1 MRKYYFCIIS
11 SGTVGLFYSKLANFS
26 FPAFNPKKVGGEV
39 GEGVFFLSSFP
50 YFLHHLKTFEHSLEI
65 LI

>member
-26 FPAFNPKKVGGEV
+26 FPAFNPKKAGG
-39 GEGVFFLSSFP
+39 GGGVALVFL
-50 YFLHHLKTFEHSLEI
+50 FLTLSL
-65 LI
+65 

>member
-39 GEGVFFLSSFP
+39 GEGVFFL
-50 YFLHHLKTFEHSLEI
+50 L
-65 LI
+65 

>member
-26 FPAFNPKKVGGEV
+26 FPAFNPKKVGGA
-39 GEGVFFLSSFP
+39 GGFCSSFS
-50 YFLHHLKTFEHSLEI
+50 YFLHYHLKTSEHFLEI

>member
-39 GEGVFFLSSFP
+39 GEGVFFALA
-50 YFLHHLKTFEHSLEI
+50 FLIFYITLKHLNTL
-65 LI
+65 